1 MSDPIDWRKLPP
13 LKSLKGFEA
22 SARLLSVRQAAQE
35 LNLTHPAISHQIQT
49 IEGALGVK
57 LFSRAGRNIALTDAG
72 TRYYVFVKKAL
83 DLLIAG
89 FDEIAPAKECPNLR
103 LQIYVS
109 LSIRWLAP
117 RLHHFKKAHPH
128 IDIQLSSFNPDWE
141 FDEDNADIGL
151 IYTQAPVAKH
161 LHWIKLFSADIF
173 AVCSPSLLNDS
184 KQSFAVQQL
193 TQQPLLTVA
202 SEAKYWTWQQWFSSA
217 GITDIASCDV
227 ITVDT
232 AAAAIEMAIN
242 GEGVALVSEPIVS
255 ADLKAGRLVKA
266 VGHCLKADGEWGV
279 VCSKSMLESPGMR
292 EALDW
297 LVGQQV

>member
-22 SARLLSVRQAAQE
+22 SARLLSVRKAAQE

-49 IEGALGVK
+49 IESALGVK
-57 LFSRAGRNIALTDAG
+57 LFSRAGRNIALTEAG

-89 FDEIAPAKECPNLR
+89 FDEIVPKKESPNLR
-103 LQIYVS
+103 LQTYVS

-117 RLHHFKKAHPH
+117 RLHHFQKAYPH
-128 IDIQLSSFNPDWE
+128 IDIQLSSFNPGWE

-151 IYTQAPVAKH
+151 IYTQTPVAKH
-161 LHWIKLFSADIF
+161 LHWIKIFSADIF
-173 AVCSPSLLNDS
+173 AVCSPELLKDA
-184 KQSFAVQQL
+184 KQSFGVQQL
-193 TQQPLLTVA
+193 TQLPLLTVA
-202 SEAKYWTWQQWFSSA
+202 SEAKYWNWQQWFAAA
-217 GITDIASCDV
+217 GVMNIDNCEV

-242 GEGVALVSEPIVS
+242 GEGVALVSESIVS

-266 VGHCLKADGEWGV
+266 VDHSLQADGEWGV
-279 VCSKSMLESPGMR
+279 VCSKNMLDSPGMR
-292 EALDW
+292 EVLDW
-297 LVGQQV
+297 LVAQQA